1 MERVRGRE
9 QANEHVSHRRD
20 YCLTEGSSGAIVGAA
35 TAVAVVA
42 AVAVAA
48 FSERGERAG
57 EVGGDGS
64 DDGWDIVD
72 TLAIEGCTVR

>member
-1 MERVRGRE
+1 MSTSPTGEII
-9 QANEHVSHRRD
+9 VSRR
-20 YCLTEGSSGAIVGAA
+20 GSSDAIVVAA

-42 AVAVAA
+42 TVAVVAVVA
-48 FSERGERAG
+48 FSERGDRAG

-72 TLAIEGCTVR
+72 TLAIEGCTVRYNV